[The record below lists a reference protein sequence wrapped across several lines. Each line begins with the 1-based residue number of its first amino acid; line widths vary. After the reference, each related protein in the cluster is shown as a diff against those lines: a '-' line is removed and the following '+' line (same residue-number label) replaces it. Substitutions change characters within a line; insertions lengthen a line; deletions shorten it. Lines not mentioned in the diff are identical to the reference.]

1 MRNCPFKTTC
11 QFVKRKHI
19 SKLKYIKAHTRFENT
34 QKLQTSCKKE
44 DRSKHKIL
52 FGNTTYYKS
61 ILTCIFKRDNQN

>member
-1 MRNCPFKTTC
+1 MGNCPFKTTR

-34 QKLQTSCKKE
+34 QKLQTTCKE